1 MTILNMCASNKRAS
15 TEQEI
20 DRATIIFGD
29 FSTHLSV
36 INRARRQNINKDL
49 QNLHNTL
56 HQGDWIDIY
65 RTLYLTTTE

>member
-1 MTILNMCASNKRAS
+1 MTILNVCASNERAS

-49 QNLHNTL
+49 
-56 HQGDWIDIY
+56 
-65 RTLYLTTTE
+65 